1 MSENNEGVDNL
12 LLLLTQRSGGVEK
25 LLENFFSFLARKTD
39 FYRPPDKTSESSLD
53 HCVNLV
59 SYHCRTIGMKY
70 SELINKNVNSKK
82 YSASSSITAPTTP
95 LATPHSSHS
104 ELKSSLKKT
113 VSLPDESYHS
123 KSNRTR
129 AGTNAK
135 FTDSRSESL
144 SETSSSSSCFP
155 SPSRDSVVF
164 STPET
169 SPQTRAAELLKSVDS
184 PPKTTTAESVKPV
197 DTTTKPSSS
206 SDSVKP
212 LDSTVKNKDKADD
225 NEQSP
230 QEDSDE
236 DDSSPPPGNGGKT
249 EWYEWTQTLSSLEV
263 SVKLPQNT
271 YSKSIKV
278 DINTNSLSVKI
289 NNQILFSGDL
299 YDLVK
304 NDESIWT
311 VVDNRMLQITLEK
324 KNKMNWWPTVIKG
337 HPEID
342 VKKIVPENSKLSD
355 LDTETRSTVE
365 KMLYDQHRKA
375 AGLPTSDQQKQYEAL
390 EKFKKAHPELDF
402 SNANIQFS

>member
-1 MSENNEGVDNL
+1 MSENTEGVDNL

-70 SELINKNVNSKK
+70 SELINKNANAKKQNS
-82 YSASSSITAPTTP
+82 SSSITAPSTP
-95 LATPHSSHS
+95 LSTPHSSHT

-113 VSLPDESYHS
+113 TSLPDESPPPRSGRSRTESNIKLSPNSS
-123 KSNRTR
+123 K
-129 AGTNAK
+129 
-135 FTDSRSESL
+135 SL
-144 SETSSSSSCFP
+144 SETSSSSSSFP
-155 SPSRDSVVF
+155 SHSMDSVTF
-164 STPET
+164 
-169 SPQTRAAELLKSVDS
+169 TRDNINKTTTTAADSDKSVDNS
-184 PPKTTTAESVKPV
+184 LEKGSE
-197 DTTTKPSSS
+197 
-206 SDSVKP
+206 
-212 LDSTVKNKDKADD
+212 LQNNGELEKD
-225 NEQSP
+225 E
-230 QEDSDE
+230 SDE
-236 DDSSPPPGNGGKT
+236 DDSLPPPGNGGKT
-249 EWYEWTQTLSSLEV
+249 EWYDWTQTLSSLEV
-263 SVKLPQNT
+263 SVKLPQSTN
-271 YSKSIKV
+271 SKNIKV
-278 DINTNSLSVKI
+278 DINTNSLSVKL

-311 VVDNRMLQITLEK
+311 IVDNKVLQITLEK

-365 KMLYDQHRKA
+365 KMLYDQQRKA
-375 AGLPTSDQQKQYEAL
+375 AGLPTSDQQKQFEAL